1 MKQVLLIGIVKK
13 ATRQKRNHNWE
24 LAILGIRDTIDK
36 IKHTRISKD
45 TSEHEKKSH
54 DEMAK
59 KYEEKKKFHN
69 LHNQDRPRE
78 ESAKEKVLKSV
89 MSHGKKFVEKS
100 RQKAQ
105 EEAIRQSKK
114 SKKPKKDQKR
124 QGVEPRPQNQFNFG
138 FGNMENFG
146 QDMFSNKKKSDSK
159 EEPKQ
164 QGFNFGFG
172 QSDIPYDEMFNFR
185 TNVDHSKLFKKK
197 KSDSIDDVWNPKDF
211 WQ

>member
-1 MKQVLLIGIVKK
+1 MRK
-13 ATRQKRNHNWE
+13 ATKQKRNHNWE
-24 LAILGIRDTIDK
+24 LAILDIRNTIDRL
-36 IKHTRISKD
+36 KHSRIVKAES
-45 TSEHEKKSH
+45 TEHEKKSH

-59 KYEEKKKFHN
+59 KYEEKKKFHSS
-69 LHNQDRPRE
+69 HNQDKPKE

-100 RQKAQ
+100 RQRAK
-105 EEAIRQSKK
+105 EEALRQSKK
-114 SKKPKKDQKR
+114 SKKPKKQAKR
-124 QGVEPRPQNQFNFG
+124 QDDTPRPQNQFSFG

-146 QDMFSNKKKSDSK
+146 YDMFSNKKKSDSK

-172 QSDIPYDEMFNFR
+172 NSEIPLDEMFDFR
-185 TNVDHSKLFKKK
+185 VKKK
-197 KSDSIDDVWNPKDF
+197 KSSIDSVWNPRDF

>member
-1 MKQVLLIGIVKK
+1 MDIK
-13 ATRQKRNHNWE
+13 N
-24 LAILGIRDTIDK
+24 TIDK
-36 IKHTRISKD
+36 IKHTRIAKAESTENETRK
-45 TSEHEKKSH
+45 H

-59 KYEEKKKFHN
+59 KYEEKKKFHSS
-69 LHNQDRPRE
+69 HNQDRPRE
-78 ESAKEKVLKSV
+78 ESTKEKVLKSV
-89 MSHGKKFVEKS
+89 FSHGKKLAVKA

-114 SKKPKKDQKR
+114 SKKPKKQAKR
-124 QGVEPRPQNQFNFG
+124 QDDTPRPQNQFSFG

-146 QDMFSNKKKSDSK
+146 YDMFSNKKKSDSK

-172 QSDIPYDEMFNFR
+172 NSEIPLDEMFDFR
-185 TNVDHSKLFKKK
+185 VKKK
-197 KSDSIDDVWNPKDF
+197 KSSIDSVWNPRDF